1 MRIYELW
8 KLRKQKFLYNFKFIW
23 GQDFRKSLKF
33 SCSLQEFAKNRHSSL
48 LNKQK
53 TIKKFTWRNR
63 SFIYLRIYCWS
74 KSKSDDL
81 WSKQKICK
89 LFSVLRCI
97 CVTHFL
103 WPKQEI
109 WTEENTRMCKSK
121 MFKHKSPGQFG
132 NFVRFKLVY
141 DFTTMGT
148 ITTIVLQKK
157 VGFSWKRVK

>member
-81 WSKQKICK
+81 WSEQKICK